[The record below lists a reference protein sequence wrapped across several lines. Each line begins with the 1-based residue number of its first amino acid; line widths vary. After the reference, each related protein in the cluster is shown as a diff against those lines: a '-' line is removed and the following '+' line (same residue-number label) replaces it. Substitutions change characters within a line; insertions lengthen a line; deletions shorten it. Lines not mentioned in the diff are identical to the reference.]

1 MVQGRAVEIRGCV
14 SHNEFNECVALQR
27 AVWRFADLDI
37 VTADLLLLAAKTGG
51 QVLGAFDQR
60 RMIGFAYSCPAL
72 RPGLVYLH
80 SHMVAVLPE
89 YQNQG
94 VGRQLKLAQREE
106 ALSRDIKLIEW
117 TFDPL
122 EIRNAH
128 FNIARL
134 GVVIRRYEPDLYG
147 ITSSP
152 LHRGIPTDRL
162 FAEWWLDS
170 EHVNAVLT
178 GRQENCAKDRGI
190 TFAEPTAKTALEIQT
205 KLRREFQESFREGLV
220 VTGFERGERKGTYW
234 LSRSRHSALG
244 LEQ

>member
-1 MVQGRAVEIRGCV
+1 MIQGRAVEIKGCTTH
-14 SHNEFNECVALQR
+14 SEFNDCVGLQR
-27 AVWRFADLDI
+27 AVWHFADLDI

-51 QVLGAFDQR
+51 QVLGAYDGE
-60 RMIGFAYSCPAL
+60 RMIGFAYSVPAL
-72 RPGLVYLH
+72 RGKLVYLH

-94 VGRQLKLAQREE
+94 VGRQLKLAQRDE

-122 EIRNAH
+122 EMRNAY

-170 EHVNAVLT
+170 ARVKAILA
-178 GRQENCAKDRGI
+178 GCQENQVKDGAI
-190 TFAEPTAKTALEIQT
+190 TFAEPTPQTALEIQT
-205 KLRREFQESFREGLV
+205 KLRKEFQESFRDGLV
-220 VTGFERGERKGTYW
+220 VSGFERGEGKGTYW
-234 LSRSRHSALG
+234 LSRDSS
-244 LEQ
+244 

>member
-1 MVQGRAVEIRGCV
+1 MPGRAVEIRGCTT
-14 SHNEFNECVALQR
+14 HLEFNECVALQR
-27 AVWRFADLDI
+27 AVWHFADLDI

-51 QVLGAFDQR
+51 QVLGAFDGGQ
-60 RMIGFAYSCPAL
+60 MIGFAYSVPAM

-80 SHMVAVLPE
+80 SHMVAVLPQC
-89 YQNQG
+89 QNQG
-94 VGRQLKLAQREE
+94 VGRQLKLVQREE

-128 FNIARL
+128 FNIVRL
-134 GVVIRRYEPDLYG
+134 GAIVRRYEPDLYG

-170 EHVNAVLT
+170 DHVTAVLA
-178 GRQENCAKDRGI
+178 GQHENRATERAI
-190 TFAEPTAKTALEIQT
+190 TFPEPTPETALEIQAR
-205 KLRREFQESFREGLV
+205 LRNEFQESFSQGLV
-220 VTGFERGERKGTYW
+220 VTGFERGEGMGTYW
-234 LSRSRHSALG
+234 L
-244 LEQ
+244 E

>member
-1 MVQGRAVEIRGCV
+1 MKVEMTQGRAVQIRGCTTQA
-14 SHNEFNECVALQR
+14 EFNDCVAMQR
-27 AVWRFADLDI
+27 AVWHFADLDI

-51 QVLGAFDQR
+51 QVLGAYDVE
-60 RMIGFAYSCPAL
+60 RMIGFAYSVPAL
-72 RPGLVYLH
+72 REKLVYLH

-94 VGRQLKLAQREE
+94 VGRQLKLVQRDE

-122 EIRNAH
+122 EMRNAY

-170 EHVNAVLT
+170 GRVERILA
-178 GRQENCAKDRGI
+178 GRQENSAKERGI
-190 TFAEPTAKTALEIQT
+190 TFAEPTPESALEIQAR
-205 KLRREFQESFREGLV
+205 LRKEFQESFQEGLV
-220 VTGFERGERKGTYW
+220 VTGFERGEGKGTYW
-234 LSRSRHSALG
+234 LSRS
-244 LEQ
+244 

>member
-1 MVQGRAVEIRGCV
+1 MNPDRAVEIRSCTTHV
-14 SHNEFNECVALQR
+14 EFNECVALQR
-27 AVWRFADLDI
+27 SVWHFADLDI

-51 QVLGAFDQR
+51 QVLGAYDGE
-60 RMIGFAYSCPAL
+60 RMIGFAYSVPAL
-72 RPGLVYLH
+72 RGKLVYLH

-94 VGRQLKLAQREE
+94 VGRKLKLAQREE

-122 EIRNAH
+122 ETRNAH

-170 EHVNAVLT
+170 ERVKARLAGHPDN
-178 GRQENCAKDRGI
+178 QAKDRGI
-190 TFAEPTAKTALEIQT
+190 TFVEPKPETSLEIQT
-205 KLRREFQESFREGLV
+205 KLRKEFQESFREGLV
-220 VTGFERGERKGTYW
+220 VTGFERAHGKGTYW
-234 LSRSRHSALG
+234 LSRS
-244 LEQ
+244 

>member
-1 MVQGRAVEIRGCV
+1 MSSRSAAIRGCTT
-14 SHNEFNECVALQR
+14 HAEFNQCVVLQR
-27 AVWRFADLDI
+27 AVWHFADLDI

-51 QVLGAFDQR
+51 QVLAAFDNQ
-60 RMIGFAYSCPAL
+60 RMIGFAYSVPAL
-72 RPGLVYLH
+72 RGKLVYLH

-94 VGRQLKLAQREE
+94 VGRQLKIAQRQE

-134 GVVIRRYEPDLYG
+134 GAVIRRYEPDLYG
-147 ITSSP
+147 VTSSP

-170 EHVNAVLT
+170 ERVKNTLV
-178 GRQENCAKDRGI
+178 GRLEICAKDRGI
-190 TFAEPTAKTALEIQT
+190 TFTEPGPDTALEIQA
-205 KLRREFQESFREGLV
+205 KLRKEFQESFRQGLV
-220 VTGFERGERKGTYW
+220 VTGFDRGEAKGTYW
-234 LSRSRHSALG
+234 LSRGWHSVLSP
-244 LEQ
+244 

>member
-1 MVQGRAVEIRGCV
+1 MMPGCAVQIRGCTT
-14 SHNEFNECVALQR
+14 HADFNECVALQR
-27 AVWRFADLDI
+27 AVWHFADLDI

-51 QVLGAFDQR
+51 QVLGAFDEQ
-60 RMIGFAYSCPAL
+60 RMIGFAYSVPAL
-72 RPGLVYLH
+72 RGKLVYLH

-94 VGRQLKLAQREE
+94 VGRLLKLAQRDE
-106 ALSRDIKLIEW
+106 ALSRDIRLIEW

-170 EHVNAVLT
+170 EPVKGLLAGHP
-178 GRQENCAKDRGI
+178 ENRRKDRAI
-190 TFAEPTAKTALEIQT
+190 TFAEPTADTSLAIQA
-205 KLRREFQESFREGLV
+205 KLRKEFQESFREGLV
-220 VTGFERGERKGTYW
+220 VTGFERGEGKGTYW
-234 LSRSRHSALG
+234 LSRA
-244 LEQ
+244 

>member
-1 MVQGRAVEIRGCV
+1 MSRRPVAIRGCTT
-14 SHNEFNECVALQR
+14 HAEFSECVALQR
-27 AVWRFADLDI
+27 AVWHFADLDI

-51 QVLGAFDQR
+51 QVLAAFDNQ
-60 RMIGFAYSCPAL
+60 RMIGFAYSVPAL
-72 RPGLVYLH
+72 RGKLVYLH
-80 SHMVAVLPE
+80 SHMLAVLPE

-94 VGRQLKLAQREE
+94 VGRQLKLAQRDE
-106 ALSRDIKLIEW
+106 ALSRDITLIEW

-134 GVVIRRYEPDLYG
+134 GAVIRRYEPDLYG

-170 EHVNAVLT
+170 TRVKNILA
-178 GRQENCAKDRGI
+178 GRQESSPKDRGI
-190 TFAEPTAKTALEIQT
+190 TFAEPTVKTAPEIQAT
-205 KLRREFQESFREGLV
+205 LRQEFQESFREGLA
-220 VTGFERGERKGTYW
+220 VTGFESGEGKGTYW
-234 LSRSRHSALG
+234 LSRG
-244 LEQ
+244 